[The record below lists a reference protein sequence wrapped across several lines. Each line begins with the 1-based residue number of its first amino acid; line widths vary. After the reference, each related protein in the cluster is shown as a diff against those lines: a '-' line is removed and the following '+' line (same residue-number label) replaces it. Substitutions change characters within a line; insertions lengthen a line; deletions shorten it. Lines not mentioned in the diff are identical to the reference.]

1 VFNAARVPAAFGVL
15 IAGALIAQ
23 FGGFGN
29 AAMIIASIY
38 VLGFICAPMLP
49 ETKGKPL
56 AA

>member
-1 VFNAARVPAAFGVL
+1 
-15 IAGALIAQ
+15 LIAQ